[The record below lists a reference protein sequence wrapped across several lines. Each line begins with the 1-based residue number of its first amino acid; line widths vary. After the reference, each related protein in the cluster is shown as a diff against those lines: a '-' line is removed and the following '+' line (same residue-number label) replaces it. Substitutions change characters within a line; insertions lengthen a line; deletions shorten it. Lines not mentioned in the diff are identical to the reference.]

1 MKVDTGKIHISNLFI
16 PSLLN
21 HHPFTFTSLFTCFP
35 ISLYTCPMPSTL
47 PILRARRERRLAK
60 QRASEF
66 RTRNTL
72 LSVGMFISLL
82 IAALIITVAFNYV
95 SLTRDLPSIE
105 ILPSLLNPP
114 DGLLLQPTR
123 IYDRTHEHVL
133 FTFAPNDSSRRYI
146 PLSDTNPQYLPK
158 SLSDAVIATSDP
170 NFWQHSGHSLVGITN
185 PELHPTLAQRLIFEL
200 LLFNEP
206 PSFRRALR
214 ERILAAQITAEYGRT
229 QILEWYLSSAHFG
242 RYAFGADTAAQLY
255 FGKSA
260 TELTPAES
268 AILAAVSDSPSL
280 NPYDAPQTA
289 IEGGREAIQK
299 MQTQGLLSDEA
310 ATNALGE
317 SPFFQTPPPFAFTP
331 QPAAAFTNLLL
342 SQLDSRFPRAR
353 IERGGLTIISTLD
366 FDLQKQSSCVTA
378 FYAARLAGLPDP
390 VIECESL
397 RFLPALPPGLTVTDS
412 SASAI
417 ITDPKTGQILAV
429 VGETFQAQEAPL
441 ITAHR
446 PGSVLDAFIY
456 LTGFTRGLSPA
467 SLIWDIPGRTNIQNF
482 DGEYHGP
489 IRLRVA
495 LANDYPAPAAQVLAQ
510 MGVENLD
517 KITESF
523 GLPRDREEELSLV
536 DTAGSFGVFAQQGVY
551 FGQEVN
557 DTFGPVTIL
566 KVEGNDGSVWLDWT
580 TPQAKPVVTP
590 GLAYLMNHAL
600 SDETARL
607 GTLRSSNVLDVGRP
621 AAVKLGQTDD
631 ALDTWA
637 IGYSPSRVVAVWTG
651 ARSESDI
658 LPRVPAILWNALMQ
672 IASQN
677 LPRDGWS
684 VPADVSVINVC
695 DPSGMLPTADCPNLV
710 SEVFLNGNE
719 PIQSD
724 SMYRRYAINRET
736 GFLAT
741 VFTLPQLIED
751 RVYLVVPSD
760 ARSWAESS
768 GLEIPPTT
776 YDVIQS
782 PQVNPNVNITAPDL
796 FAEVTGEVQI
806 SGTAAGE
813 NFVSYRVLVGQGLNP
828 QEWLE
833 VAEGNEPVTE
843 GLLAEWNTSGL
854 SGLYA
859 VQLQVVRSD
868 QRVDTAVIQ
877 VTVK

>member
-1 MKVDTGKIHISNLFI
+1 
-16 PSLLN
+16 
-21 HHPFTFTSLFTCFP
+21 
-35 ISLYTCPMPSTL
+35 MPSTL
-47 PILRARRERRLAK
+47 PILHARRERRLAR
-60 QRASEF
+60 QREQEF
-66 RTRNTL
+66 RTRNVL
-72 LSVGMFISLL
+72 LSVGMILSLL
-82 IAALIITVAFNYV
+82 VAAFIITIAFNYV
-95 SLTRDLPSIE
+95 SFTRDLPSIE
-105 ILPSLLNPP
+105 ILPNLLNPP

-123 IYDRTHEHVL
+123 IYDRTREHVL
-133 FTFAPNDSSRRYI
+133 FTFAPDDSPRRYI

-170 NFWQHSGHSLVGITN
+170 DFWRHSGYSLAGITN
-185 PELHPTLAQRLIFEL
+185 SQLHATLAQRLVFDL

-206 PSFRRALR
+206 PSLRRALR
-214 ERILAAQITAEYGRT
+214 ERILAAQITATYGRT
-229 QILEWYLSSAHFG
+229 QILEWYLNSAHFG
-242 RYAFGADTAAQLY
+242 RYAFGADNAAQLY

-260 TELTPAES
+260 PDLTVAES

-289 IEGGREAIQK
+289 RERGRETIQA
-299 MQTQGLLSDEA
+299 MQTQGLLSSEA

-317 SPFFQTPPPFAFTP
+317 SPFFQTPPPP
-331 QPAAAFTNLLL
+331 SLQPAAAFTNLLL

-366 FDLQKQSSCVTA
+366 FDLQRQSSCVTA
-378 FYAARLAGLPDP
+378 FYAARLEGLPDP
-390 VIECESL
+390 IIECESL

-417 ITDPKTGQILAV
+417 VTDPKTGQILSV

-441 ITAHR
+441 ITAHK
-446 PGSVLDAFIY
+446 PGSILDAFIY

-467 SLIWDIPGRTNIQNF
+467 SLIWDIPGKTDIQNF

-495 LANDYPAPAAQVLAQ
+495 LVNDYPAAAAQILAQ
-510 MGVENLD
+510 MGIENVA
-517 KITESF
+517 KISESF
-523 GLPRDREEELSLV
+523 GLSRNGDEEVSLISA
-536 DTAGSFGVFAQQGVY
+536 AGAYGVFAQQGVY

-557 DTFGPVTIL
+557 EAFGPVAIL
-566 KVEGNDGSVWLDWT
+566 KVEGNDGSVWLDWV
-580 TPQAKPVVTP
+580 TPQARPVVSP
-590 GLAYLMNHAL
+590 GLAYLVNHSL
-600 SDETARL
+600 SDESARL
-607 GTLRSSNVLDVGRP
+607 GALRSSGVLDVGRP
-621 AAVKLGQTDD
+621 AGVKLGQTDN

-637 IGYSPSRVVAVWTG
+637 IGYSPARVIAVWTG
-651 ARSESDI
+651 ARSESA
-658 LPRVPAILWNALMQ
+658 LSPRVPAVLWNALMQ
-672 IASQN
+672 ITSQG
-677 LPRDGWS
+677 LPRDGWH

-719 PIQSD
+719 PIQPD
-724 SMYRRYAINRET
+724 NMFRRYSINRET

-760 ARSWAESS
+760 ARSWADSA

-782 PQVNPNVNITAPDL
+782 PQINPDVNITSPEL

-806 SGTAAGE
+806 TGTAAGE
-813 NFVSYRVLVGQGLNP
+813 NFVSYRVLTGQGLNP
-828 QEWLE
+828 QEWIQ
-833 VAEGNEPVTE
+833 VVEGNEPVTNAP
-843 GLLAEWNTSGL
+843 LAEWDTSDL

-859 VQLQVVRSD
+859 IQLQVVRSD
-868 QRVDTAVIQ
+868 QRVDSAVIQ

>member
-1 MKVDTGKIHISNLFI
+1 
-16 PSLLN
+16 
-21 HHPFTFTSLFTCFP
+21 
-35 ISLYTCPMPSTL
+35 MPSTL
-47 PILRARRERRLAK
+47 PILHARRERRLAR
-60 QRASEF
+60 QREQEF
-66 RTRNTL
+66 RTRNVL
-72 LSVGMFISLL
+72 LSVGMILSLL
-82 IAALIITVAFNYV
+82 VAAFIITIAFNYV

-105 ILPSLLNPP
+105 ILPNLLNPP

-123 IYDRTHEHVL
+123 IYDRTREHVL
-133 FTFAPNDSSRRYI
+133 FTFAPDDSPRRYI

-170 NFWQHSGHSLVGITN
+170 DFWRHSGYSLAGITN
-185 PELHPTLAQRLIFEL
+185 SQLHATLAQRLVFDL
-200 LLFNEP
+200 LLFSEP
-206 PSFRRALR
+206 PSLRRALR
-214 ERILAAQITAEYGRT
+214 ERILAAQITATYGRT
-229 QILEWYLSSAHFG
+229 QILEWYLNSAHFG
-242 RYAFGADTAAQLY
+242 RYAFGADNAAQLY

-260 TELTPAES
+260 PDLTVAES

-289 IEGGREAIQK
+289 RERGRETIQA
-299 MQTQGLLSDEA
+299 MQTQGLLSSEA

-317 SPFFQTPPPFAFTP
+317 SPFFQTPPPP
-331 QPAAAFTNLLL
+331 SLQPAAAFTNLLL

-366 FDLQKQSSCVTA
+366 FDLQRQSSCVTA
-378 FYAARLAGLPDP
+378 FYAARLEGLPDP
-390 VIECESL
+390 IIECESL

-417 ITDPKTGQILAV
+417 VTDPKTGQILSV

-441 ITAHR
+441 ITAHK
-446 PGSVLDAFIY
+446 PGSILDAFIY

-467 SLIWDIPGRTNIQNF
+467 SLIWDIPGKTDIQNF

-489 IRLRVA
+489 IRLRAA
-495 LANDYPAPAAQVLAQ
+495 LVNDYPAAAAQILAQ
-510 MGVENLD
+510 MGIENVA
-517 KITESF
+517 KISESF
-523 GLPRDREEELSLV
+523 GLSRNGDEEVSLISA
-536 DTAGSFGVFAQQGVY
+536 AGAYGVFAQQGVY

-557 DTFGPVTIL
+557 EAFGPVAIL
-566 KVEGNDGSVWLDWT
+566 KVEGNDGSVWLDWV
-580 TPQAKPVVTP
+580 TPQARPVVSP
-590 GLAYLMNHAL
+590 GLAYLVNHSL
-600 SDETARL
+600 SDESARL
-607 GTLRSSNVLDVGRP
+607 GALRSSGVLDVGRP
-621 AAVKLGQTDD
+621 AGVKLGQTDN

-637 IGYSPSRVVAVWTG
+637 IGYSPARVIAVWTG
-651 ARSESDI
+651 ARSESA
-658 LPRVPAILWNALMQ
+658 LSPRVPAVLWNALMQ
-672 IASQN
+672 ITSQG
-677 LPRDGWS
+677 LPRDGWH

-719 PIQSD
+719 PIQPD
-724 SMYRRYAINRET
+724 NMFRRYSINRET

-760 ARSWAESS
+760 ARSWADSA
-768 GLEIPPTT
+768 GLEIPPTI

-782 PQVNPNVNITAPDL
+782 PQINPDVNITSPEL

-806 SGTAAGE
+806 TGTAAGE
-813 NFVSYRVLVGQGLNP
+813 NFVSYRVLTGQGLNP
-828 QEWLE
+828 QEWIQ
-833 VAEGNEPVTE
+833 VVEGNEPVTSAP
-843 GLLAEWNTSGL
+843 LAEWDTNDL

-859 VQLQVVRSD
+859 IQLQVVRSD
-868 QRVDTAVIQ
+868 QRVDSAVIQ

>member
-1 MKVDTGKIHISNLFI
+1 
-16 PSLLN
+16 
-21 HHPFTFTSLFTCFP
+21 
-35 ISLYTCPMPSTL
+35 MPSTL
-47 PILRARRERRLAK
+47 PILHARRERRLAR
-60 QRASEF
+60 QRADEL

-95 SLTRDLPSIE
+95 SLTRGLPSIE
-105 ILPSLLNPP
+105 IFPILLNPP
-114 DGLLLQPTR
+114 DGTLLQPTR
-123 IYDRTHEHVL
+123 IYDRTREHVL
-133 FTFAPNDSSRRYI
+133 FTFAPNDSSRRYV

-158 SLSDAVIATSDP
+158 ALVDAVIATSDP
-170 NFWQHSGHSLVGITN
+170 DFWDHAGFTLAAFTN
-185 PELHPTLAQRLIFEL
+185 YENHPTLAQRLVFDL
-200 LLFNEP
+200 LLFDEP
-206 PSFRRALR
+206 ASFRRALR
-214 ERILAAQITAEYGRT
+214 ERILAAQITAEYGRS
-229 QILEWYLSSAHFG
+229 QILEWYLNSAHFG
-242 RYAFGADTAAQLY
+242 RYAFGAETASQLY
-255 FGKSA
+255 FGKSVA
-260 TELTPAES
+260 ELTLAES

-280 NPYDAPQTA
+280 NPYDAPQSA
-289 IEGGREAIQK
+289 LEHGRATIQL
-299 MQTQGLLSDEA
+299 MQTQGLLSEEET
-310 ATNALGE
+310 ATALDE
-317 SPFFQTPPPFAFTP
+317 SPFFQTPPPSVP
-331 QPAAAFTNLLL
+331 QPAAAFTSLLL
-342 SQLDSRFPRAR
+342 SQLDSSFPRAR
-353 IERGGLTIISTLD
+353 IERGGLNIISTLD

-417 ITDPKTGQILAV
+417 VTDPRNGQILAV

-510 MGVENLD
+510 MGVENVD

-523 GLPRDREEELSLV
+523 GLSYEREADLSMV
-536 DTAGSFGVFAQQGVY
+536 RVAGAYGVFAQQGVY
-551 FGQEVN
+551 FGQDVH

-566 KVEGNDGSVWLDWT
+566 KVEGNDGSVWLDWQ

-590 GLAYLMNHAL
+590 GLAYLVTHAL
-600 SDETARL
+600 SDESARSEM
-607 GTLRSSNVLDVGRP
+607 LRSSNVLDVGRP
-621 AAVKLGQTDD
+621 AAVKLGQSEG

-637 IGYSPSRVVAVWTG
+637 IGYSPSRVVAAWTG
-651 ARSESDI
+651 AREKGDLS
-658 LPRVPAILWNALMQ
+658 PRVPAVLWNALMQ
-672 IASQN
+672 TASQN
-677 LPRDGWS
+677 SPRDGWP
-684 VPADVSVINVC
+684 VPTDVSVVNVC

-719 PIQSD
+719 PIQPD
-724 SMYRRYAINRET
+724 NMFRRYAINRET

-741 VFTLPQLIED
+741 VFTLPQLIEE
-751 RVYLVVPSD
+751 RIYFVVPSD
-760 ARSWAESS
+760 ARSWAESA

-782 PQVNPNVNITAPDL
+782 PQINPDVKITSPEL
-796 FAEVTGEVQI
+796 FAEVTEEVQI
-806 SGTAAGE
+806 SGTAAGD
-813 NFVSYRVLVGQGLNP
+813 NFVSYRILVGQGLNP
-828 QEWLE
+828 QEWVQ
-833 VAEGNEPVTE
+833 VAESNEPVTDD
-843 GLLAEWNTSGL
+843 LLAEWDTTGL

-859 VQLQVVRSD
+859 VQVQVVRSD
-868 QRVDTAVIQ
+868 QRVDSAVIQ